1 MKIQTLRI
9 WALLWCFFP
18 CLLAAQSELS
28 SASSWSPKGHMYL
41 YWGWNRAA
49 FSSSK
54 IHFSGVHY
62 DFTLEKVIAKDRQ
75 TPFAFEVYFHPT
87 KLTIPQTN
95 FGLGYFFKEHY
106 ILSFSVDHMKYVVQQ
121 NQRVEI
127 NGTIENRH
135 PLYDGIYQQEQI
147 LIQADFLK
155 MEHTDGLNFIAFGLS
170 RADNF
175 LRSFSTLEN
184 KVALQMVEGVELGF
198 LMPRTDV
205 TVLNQENWN
214 KYHFSGLGIG
224 FKTGLHLTLFKNY
237 FVHGEAKAGYI
248 NLHDIP
254 TTPNGDSKARQS
266 FFFLQRTIQFGG
278 IFRLKKRRKKGKSSP

>member
-1 MKIQTLRI
+1 MKIVNLKI
-9 WALLWCFFP
+9 LGLLWCFLP
-18 CLLAAQSELS
+18 CLLPAQGVLP
-28 SASSWSPKGHMYL
+28 SASSLSPKGQVYV

-49 FSSSK
+49 FSTSN
-54 IHFSGVHY
+54 IHFSGTNY

-75 TPFAFEVYFHPT
+75 TPFAFEVYFHPA

-95 FGLGYFFKEHY
+95 FGLGYFFQDHY

-121 NQRVEI
+121 NQLVEI
-127 NGTIENRH
+127 NGTIDKTH
-135 PLYDGIYQQEQI
+135 PLYDGIYEQEQI

-155 MEHTDGLNFIAFGLS
+155 MEHTDGLNFIAFGIA

-175 LRSFSTLEN
+175 LRSFSRLEN
-184 KVALQMVEGVELGF
+184 KVALQMVEGVEAGF

-205 TVLNQENWN
+205 TVLDQENRN

-237 FVHGEAKAGYI
+237 FIHGEAKAGYV
-248 NLHDIP
+248 NLHNIP
-254 TTPNGDSKARQS
+254 TTPDGKTKARQS

-278 IFRLKKRRKKGKSSP
+278 IFRLKKGRKKRMSNT